1 MLKIKFIAVLFIAS
15 VFSVAC
21 STDSESAMQ
30 KESEFTLNSNSNSAS
45 MDTQTAEEPQSEGF
59 GSGSGS
65 GNRGGG
71 DETENESVAN
81 PQSQL
86 SSDNADKTEFQEP
99 AKPVERK
106 IIRNAQLEL
115 ETGLPEEASRK
126 ITAIAKSKNGF
137 VITSTQKSS
146 NTKIAGR
153 DSVSMTIRVPAE
165 KFEESL
171 AEIRK
176 TVDRVIVETISGQDV
191 TEEFVDIQARLKTKK
206 ALEERYLDIM
216 KRANSVEDALKV
228 EAQLGELRTEIEQIE
243 GRKRFLE
250 NQASLSTITI
260 ELRTATEISAS
271 SNGFFYE
278 LKDAFADGLEMALT
292 FILGLVRILLALLPF
307 LVLIVLPVFLISR
320 YFWRKMQKQKTAKKI
335 VEDELGD
342 ENL

>member
-1 MLKIKFIAVLFIAS
+1 MLKIKFIAVSFIVS
-15 VFSVAC
+15 VFFVGC
-21 STDSESAMQ
+21 GSESA
-30 KESEFTLNSNSNSAS
+30 ESVSDSSANTNAAPMISEVAQTETLIESNKA
-45 MDTQTAEEPQSEGF
+45 
-59 GSGSGS
+59 
-65 GNRGGG
+65 GGG
-71 DETENESVAN
+71 GGTENEAVAN

-86 SSDNADKTEFQEP
+86 AAENADDKTVAEEP

-115 ETGLPEEASRK
+115 ETDLPEEASQK

-146 NTKIAGR
+146 NAKVAGR

-165 KFEESL
+165 KFEEAL
-171 AEIRK
+171 TEIRK

-206 ALEERYLDIM
+206 ALEERYLEIM

-271 SNGFFYE
+271 SDGFFYE
-278 LKDAFADGLEMALT
+278 LKDAFADGFAMALT

-307 LVLIVLPVFLISR
+307 LILIVLPVFLIGR

-335 VEDELGD
+335 VADELRD